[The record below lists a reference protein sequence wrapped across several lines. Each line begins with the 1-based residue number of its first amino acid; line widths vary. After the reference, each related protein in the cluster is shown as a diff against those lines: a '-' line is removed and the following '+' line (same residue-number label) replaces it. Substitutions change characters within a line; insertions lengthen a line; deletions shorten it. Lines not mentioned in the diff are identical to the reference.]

1 MSQLNPL
8 NDLSRIYLDKV
19 ALMNRQEE
27 QNDVE
32 RWQGVLDD
40 QMEKSSKKLATLGAP
55 TMEEEKKAAK
65 DYDGDGK
72 IESGKDEYFG
82 SKDKAIKKA
91 MGKKVKEE
99 VEEVDEAMSSYDR
112 ARKAAA
118 RRAADR
124 NAKRRRGEMG
134 GRMERE
140 TYTSEGGTEMHH
152 KGYRA
157 TPMKE
162 AKRLSNWRDD
172 LSDLIEVAPM
182 TDVEMEKEVKEKK
195 VNNKVVINPK
205 MSEAVAQIGGEVIS
219 ETEVDLQEKQKDTP
233 DQVKAVIAYDRARK
247 GTDDATYDSMHGK
260 KKQAKKERDYA
271 KWQRDK
277 GAEDAQ
283 KSGHRW
289 KHAKGS
295 TREKEGKKS
304 ETHAYIK
311 DSFAV
316 EGYGKKKKHDCAS
329 KVKHEEFG
337 IGNCIK
343 GMHTID
349 ENNMVTHYDVEF
361 KEYIVENCPVEELEI
376 LVSEMHM
383 HKEMKE
389 GVVSKEVKALQ
400 KAGKTLK
407 DDPVVKA
414 DKIDTPNYKGQKFG
428 VKEADDW
435 IQKAVKRPGAF
446 TRKAKA
452 AGMSVQQFAKNVD
465 DNPGKYSTRTKKQAN
480 LAQTFA
486 SMKKEDVEELF
497 YTLITE

>member
-1 MSQLNPL
+1 MSELNPL
-8 NDLSRIYLDKV
+8 NDLSRVYLDKV

-72 IESGKDEYFG
+72 VESGKDEYFG

-124 NAKRRRGEMG
+124 NAARRRGEMG

-157 TPMKE
+157 TPQKE
-162 AKRLSNWRDD
+162 GFSDWRN
-172 LSDLIEVAPM
+172 DLIEVSDTVGSGGVPL
-182 TDVEMEKEVKEKK
+182 TDVEAAKKVKEGK

-205 MSEAVAQIGGEVIS
+205 LGEAIEQIGGELI
-219 ETEVDLQEKQKDTP
+219 EVQEDMTP
-233 DQVKAVIAYDRARK
+233 
-247 GTDDATYDSMHGK
+247 
-260 KKQAKKERDYA
+260 
-271 KWQRDK
+271 
-277 GAEDAQ
+277 
-283 KSGHRW
+283 
-289 KHAKGS
+289 
-295 TREKEGKKS
+295 
-304 ETHAYIK
+304 
-311 DSFAV
+311 
-316 EGYGKKKKHDCAS
+316 KKKKKDDQLEVAM
-329 KVKHEEFG
+329 E
-337 IGNCIK
+337 K
-343 GMHTID
+343 G
-349 ENNMVTHYDVEF
+349 
-361 KEYIVENCPVEELEI
+361 K
-376 LVSEMHM
+376 
-383 HKEMKE
+383 
-389 GVVSKEVKALQ
+389 KALTSLTKQ
-400 KAGKTLK
+400 GTDWAEEK
-407 DDPVVKA
+407 
-414 DKIDTPNYKGQKFG
+414 
-428 VKEADDW
+428 DW

-452 AGMSVQQFAKNVD
+452 AGQSVQQFAKTVD

-497 YTLITE
+497 YTLIAE